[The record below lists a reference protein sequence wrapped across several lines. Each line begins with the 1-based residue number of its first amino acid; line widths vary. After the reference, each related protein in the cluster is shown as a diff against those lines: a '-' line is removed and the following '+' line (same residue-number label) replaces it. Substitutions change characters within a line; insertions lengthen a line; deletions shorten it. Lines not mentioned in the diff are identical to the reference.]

1 MLTVREALAFPVFAS
16 AQLVAG
22 ADGLARSIQWVHVV
36 DYARAHYQWQRE
48 GILLLTTGAGLYEQP
63 ESHDTFIAKL
73 NELGFAGLVLS
84 VGHYFDYTPAP
95 LMRQANALGFP
106 IIETPPDLL
115 FIQITEAVLK
125 HIVNQQYDLLQRS
138 AQFNQQLTEL
148 VLQGAGLSE
157 LTQTLANLLH
167 RSITVES
174 VLFQVLAD
182 AQCGEVDAARR
193 RSLEQGKTTQE
204 LVDRLM
210 QSGIYNRLLKTM
222 KPVQVLPIPELG
234 MSMPRIVAPII
245 VKREIHGYIWIIA
258 GNTPLTPLDEL
269 ALSHGATVAALI
281 LFKEQSVR
289 QATVALQGDFF
300 AQLLQGATDTLDLK
314 EQAQRIGYR
323 LDRPHQVWMIHSP
336 RVAEV
341 AHLPLETPMRQ
352 WLAQQHQPFL
362 LFPRDQNWVAVVE
375 CQTIQAGYQM
385 AIAMTE
391 SLQTTLPILIG
402 VGEICHSSN
411 VPTETT
417 LQQSYEQAQ
426 ETLQIAIALGKKQ
439 GAIAFQELGLL
450 HWLYR
455 LSPEE
460 RSANI
465 YLTHIET
472 LRAYDAKRN
481 TDLLTSLTSY
491 LDHGGSLVETA
502 AVLHIHRNTLLHRLE
517 RIESLCQVD
526 LKDPI
531 QRLNFHVALKSY
543 RLHSP

>member
-1 MLTVREALAFPVFAS
+1 MLTVRETLDFPVFAS
-16 AQLVAG
+16 ARLVAG
-22 ADGLARSIQWVHVV
+22 ADGLSRSIQWVHVV
-36 DYARAHYQWQRE
+36 DCARAHYQWQRE

-63 ESHDTFIAKL
+63 ELHDTLIAKL
-73 NELGFAGLVLS
+73 DQLGFAGLVLS
-84 VGHYFDYTPAP
+84 VGHYFDHTPAP

-138 AQFNQQLTEL
+138 AQFNQQLTDL

-182 AQCGEVDAARR
+182 AQWGEVDAARR

-222 KPVQVLPIPELG
+222 KPAQVPPIPELG

-300 AQLLQGATDTLDLK
+300 AQLLNGATDTLDLK

-323 LDRPHQVWMIHSP
+323 LERSHQVWMIHSP

-352 WLAQQHQPFL
+352 WLAQQRQPFL

-375 CQTIQAGYQM
+375 CQTMQAGYQM
-385 AIAMTE
+385 AIAMIE

-402 VGEICHSSN
+402 VGEICQPSN
-411 VPTETT
+411 APNSIT

-426 ETLQIAIALGKKQ
+426 ETLQIAIALGKTQ

-481 TDLLTSLTSY
+481 TDLLASLTSY
-491 LDHGGSLVETA
+491 LDHGGALVETA

-517 RIESLCQVD
+517 RIESLCRVD

-543 RLHSP
+543 YL